1 MAVDESENNVIE
13 DIDKWITRFKEHL
26 SNNAQITLE
35 SNDCLQIINLLS
47 DYKEIKKRYNPQK
60 QYLVSRERI
69 GRPRRILKEEE
80 KKAIETLRKSG
91 KSINDIAKELRL
103 SNRLVMEYCRQM

>member
-1 MAVDESENNVIE
+1 MDESENNAIE

-26 SNNAQITLE
+26 SNCNNAQITLE

-47 DYKEIKKRYNPQK
+47 DYKEIKKQYNPQK
-60 QYLVSRERI
+60 QYLVDREKI

-80 KKAIETLRKSG
+80 KKAIEALRKSG

>member
-1 MAVDESENNVIE
+1 VDENDNTVIT

-26 SNNAQITLE
+26 YNSNDVQITLE
-35 SNDCLQIINLLS
+35 SEDCLQIINLLS
-47 DYKEIKKRYNPQK
+47 DYKEIKKQYNPQK
-60 QYLVSRERI
+60 QYLVDREKI

-80 KKAIETLRKSG
+80 KKAIEALRKSG

-103 SNRLVMEYCRQM
+103 SNRLVMEFCRQM

>member
-1 MAVDESENNVIE
+1 MDESENNAIE

-26 SNNAQITLE
+26 SNCNNALTLE